1 MVGKNKGASLNYI
14 KEGIWNKLKGW
25 KEKLSQARREIL
37 LKIVVVQAILT
48 FATSCFKL
56 LVVLCHDIDAMIR
69 KFWQGQQGDQR
80 KIHWKIGRRFATLK
94 IKEGWVLGS

>member
-1 MVGKNKGASLNYI
+1 LGLPAVVGKNKGASLNYI

-56 LVVLCHDIDAMIR
+56 RVVLCHDIDAMIR
-69 KFWQGQQGDQR
+69 KFWQG
-80 KIHWKIGRRFATLK
+80 
-94 IKEGWVLGS
+94 